1 MSTTPATR
9 CRIRAKSLHAFAVCV
24 LLSLPCTSA
33 LRAEKVQ
40 VWAKG
45 VTAQSGWQNT
55 FQFKNGCWAGCST
68 DMIDWWQK
76 RIAEKYDYSGIKVW
90 DREELIREYDTNKN
104 FGDKGD
110 YVWRAIEWVMK
121 NTVKRVVLNNPG
133 YQYLTNTPYNTLTS
147 KKPILYVLPCY
158 DSDTDEVERAL
169 NEFVDA
175 GGNCIASIRN
185 SSHAYTLY
193 GVEYEVNAEGKRTYL
208 YLYITDPTPADY
220 TDSTSSYNVP
230 TLHRVTL
237 NYNPN
242 YKGRSCLFGSYW
254 ITMDKDGAITTSQ
267 CEVDPFEFT
276 FLRIDDELL
285 VDKDGKAAFTLL
297 SDKGDTPAF
306 NPVRPGEEQ
315 ACATRPEAEK
325 WVSAVNQDKSKLI
338 SPPDKL
344 PEGFR
349 TRYANLFEAQVR
361 ERADGQ
367 FAVAV
372 ALKAEAE
379 ESVREGIEG
388 FGNLDVK
395 GLSAQDQEA
404 TVQTVPGLYYSVLA
418 GSLPGDLA
426 VKSCTMAEGETL
438 KLAFPKLG
446 KSAFYQIKTTVS
458 AETVAP

>member
-1 MSTTPATR
+1 
-9 CRIRAKSLHAFAVCV
+9 
-24 LLSLPCTSA
+24 
-33 LRAEKVQ
+33 
-40 VWAKG
+40 
-45 VTAQSGWQNT
+45 
-55 FQFKNGCWAGCST
+55 
-68 DMIDWWQK
+68 MIDWWQK

-90 DREELIREYDTNKN
+90 DREELIAKYDTDPDFKD
-104 FGDKGD
+104 GGD
-110 YVWRAIEWVMK
+110 YVWRALEWTIT
-121 NTVKRVVLNNPG
+121 NTVKNLALTKPG
-133 YQYLTNTPYNTLTS
+133 DKPGGYGYYQTADDPSTYL
-147 KKPILYVLPCY
+147 I
-158 DSDTDEVERAL
+158 
-169 NEFVDA
+169 
-175 GGNCIASIRN
+175 SIRGYLN
-185 SSHAYTLY
+185 SYRPNVEEALKAFMDAKGNAIAAVSSTGHAWTLY
-193 GVEYEVNAEGKRTYL
+193 GVEFDTETQKYTRVWA
-208 YLYITDPTPADY
+208 TDPVPDDMNKKEKKLHTFDVMYSNSQGKDQCYFLRYIHDEENNSWNPQEIEPAEL
-220 TDSTSSYNVP
+220 
-230 TLHRVTL
+230 TL
-237 NYNPN
+237 
-242 YKGRSCLFGSYW
+242 
-254 ITMDKDGAITTSQ
+254 
-267 CEVDPFEFT
+267 
-276 FLRIDDELL
+276 LRIDDALL
-285 VDKDGKAAFTLL
+285 VDKDGNAVFKVK
-297 SDKGDTPAF
+297 SDSDTGEEKPAF

-338 SPPDKL
+338 SPPEAL

-349 TRYANLFEAQVR
+349 TRYVNLFEARVR

-388 FGNLDVK
+388 FGDLDVR